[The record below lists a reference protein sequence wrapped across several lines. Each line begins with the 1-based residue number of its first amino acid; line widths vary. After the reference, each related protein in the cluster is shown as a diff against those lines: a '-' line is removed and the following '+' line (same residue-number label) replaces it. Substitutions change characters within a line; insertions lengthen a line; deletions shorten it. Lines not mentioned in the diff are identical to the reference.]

1 MIAPSILVPLD
12 GTEHALCAL
21 PVAKTFADL
30 HGGTLHI
37 VHVADRKLP
46 PRALVEMLGLNLAEL
61 KGSVL
66 DARSGRPAQGIVRA
80 ALDPRATYIVMCTHT
95 AVPRPVG
102 PLGSTAEGVLRDA
115 PCPVVL
121 VRPERGLIP
130 WSLRR
135 VLFPHDGTPT
145 TGAAM
150 GPAMELARRVDA
162 ELVVLHVAA
171 PGAAPPLERGSLT
184 VPRYLDQ
191 PQHEWPS
198 WAEEFVGRL
207 ACGCPVER
215 GRLRMVLTRG
225 QLGEEIIRFASGQE
239 SDLIVLAWR
248 GEWEKERAATLKA
261 VVRAAPCP
269 VMVLRVAA

>member
-1 MIAPSILVPLD
+1 MTPPSILVPLD

-21 PVAKTFADL
+21 PVAKVFADMN
-30 HGGTLHI
+30 GATLHI
-37 VHVADRKLP
+37 VHVTDGKLP
-46 PRALVEMLGLNLAEL
+46 ARALAQTLGLDLAEL

-66 DARSGRPAQGIVRA
+66 DARSGNPAQGIVRA
-80 ALDPRATYIVMCTHT
+80 ALDPRSAYIVMCTHT

-102 PLGSTAEGVLRDA
+102 PLGGTAEGVLRGA
-115 PCPVVL
+115 GCPVVL
-121 VRPERGLIP
+121 VRPERGLMS
-130 WSLRR
+130 WSLHR

-145 TGAAM
+145 TSAAI
-150 GPAMELARRVDA
+150 GPAIELAQRAGA

-171 PGAAPPLERGSLT
+171 PGATPPAERGSLT

-198 WAEEFVGRL
+198 WAEEFLRRL
-207 ACGCPVER
+207 ACLLPVEW
-215 GRLRMVLTRG
+215 GRLRMVLVRG
-225 QLGEEIIRFASGQE
+225 QLGEEILRFAADRG

-269 VMVLRVAA
+269 VMVLRVEA

>member
-1 MIAPSILVPLD
+1 MTAPSILVPLD

-21 PVAKTFADL
+21 PIAKVFAELD
-30 HGGTLHI
+30 GGTLHI

-46 PRALVEMLGLNLAEL
+46 PRALVQTLGLDPAEL

-66 DARSGRPAQGIVRA
+66 DARSGNPAQGIVRA
-80 ALDPRATYIVMCTHT
+80 ALEPRSAYIVMCTHT
-95 AVPRPVG
+95 AVPRPEG
-102 PLGSTAEGVLRDA
+102 PLGSTAEGVLRA
-115 PCPVVL
+115 AECPVVL
-121 VRPERGLIP
+121 VRPDRGLAP
-130 WSLRR
+130 WLLRR

-145 TGAAM
+145 TSAAI
-150 GPAMELARRVDA
+150 GPAIELAQRAGA

-171 PGAAPPLERGSLT
+171 SGAVPPSERGSLT

-198 WAEEFVGRL
+198 WAGEFLQRL
-207 ACGCPVER
+207 ACLLPFEWE
-215 GRLRMVLTRG
+215 RLRMVLTSG
-225 QLGEEIIRFASGQE
+225 HLGGEILRFASEQE

-248 GEWEKERAATLKA
+248 GAWERERAAALKT

-269 VMVLRVAA
+269 VMVLRVEA